1 MNQRYE
7 IKRDW
12 LSDMNLVTVCA
23 EVICSN
29 LIKGINGNII
39 MIDNLSSST
48 IALIKDII
56 SEKK

>member
-1 MNQRYE
+1 
-7 IKRDW
+7 
-12 LSDMNLVTVCA
+12 MNLVTSCA

-39 MIDNLSSST
+39 MIDNLSFST